1 MLAEELI
8 NQMIPPLKLNDSSQT
23 ALNWMEVFHLRQ
35 LAVIDEQTFKGIIDE
50 ESILEKN
57 NPDLLISDYRL
68 SFQDVAV
75 KASSHYYDVINLAS
89 QNHLELIPVLGNS
102 NEYLG
107 VISVNETSAAIAQ
120 MFASQGPGG
129 ILVLAIKEIDYS
141 LAQISRLI
149 EANDT
154 KILSVFVT
162 NDSKEPNYLK
172 VTLKLNRVDL
182 TRVIATLERYDYRII
197 AQFQETDVENYDKD
211 RLDMLFKYLNI

>member
-1 MLAEELI
+1 MLAEEFI

-23 ALNWMEVFHLRQ
+23 ALNWMEVFHLTQ
-35 LAVIDEQTFKGIIDE
+35 LAVVDERMFKGIIDE

-57 NPDLLISDYRL
+57 NPNLPISEYAL
-68 SFQDVAV
+68 SYKDVSV
-75 KASSHYYDVINLAS
+75 KSSSHYYDVINLAS
-89 QNHLELIPVLGNS
+89 KNQLELVPVIGEA

-107 VISVNETSAAIAQ
+107 VISVNETSVAIAK

-129 ILVLAIKEIDYS
+129 IIVLAMKEIDYS

-162 NDSKEPNYLK
+162 DDSKKDSYVK

-182 TRVIATLERYDYRII
+182 TRVIATLERYDYKII
-197 AQFQETDVENYDKD
+197 AQFQESDVENYDKD

>member
-23 ALNWMEVFHLRQ
+23 ALNWMEVFHLTQ
-35 LAVIDEQTFKGIIDE
+35 LAVVDELMYKGIIDE
-50 ESILEKN
+50 DSILEKN
-57 NPDLLISDYRL
+57 NPNLPISDYRL
-68 SFQDVAV
+68 SYPDIAI
-75 KASSHYYDVINLAS
+75 KAGAHYYDVINLAT
-89 QNHLELIPVLGNS
+89 QNHLELIPVLGNT

-129 ILVLAIKEIDYS
+129 ILVLAMKEIDYS

-162 NDSKEPNYLK
+162 NDSKESDYLK
-172 VTLKLNRVDL
+172 VTLKLNRIDL

-197 AQFQETDVENYDKD
+197 AQFQETDVENTDKD